1 MRWPYKKSPPIT
13 YEMLQLWPANSCCCF
28 FSWAE
33 TLFSTRYRNLDT
45 AFELQRRSGSIS
57 NLGAPICSRPHW
69 SHIPCPCDSSFQIP
83 DSRFQAHEMLYFMW
97 NIPAFVSCRKRKQ
110 FPRNPND
117 CDKRNKWGIKVQAF
131 VGIGDSVP
139 EGASARYIW
148 LPIIH

>member
-83 DSRFQAHEMLYFMW
+83 DSKPMKCSILCEIFRHLFRAESVNNFPE
-97 NIPAFVSCRKRKQ
+97 IPTTAISA
-110 FPRNPND
+110 
-117 CDKRNKWGIKVQAF
+117 I
-131 VGIGDSVP
+131 S
-139 EGASARYIW
+139 GA
-148 LPIIH
+148 

>member
-1 MRWPYKKSPPIT
+1 LTQIARFLPGRLSSSPITTNHGRWTHIKSDRDGLYPLQVERNYTNLPRIRSWISETLCSVVLIYALAIKKSPPIT

-69 SHIPCPCDSSFQIP
+69 SHIPSHV
-83 DSRFQAHEMLYFMW
+83 RE
-97 NIPAFVSCRKRKQ
+97 R
-110 FPRNPND
+110 
-117 CDKRNKWGIKVQAF
+117 
-131 VGIGDSVP
+131 VP
-139 EGASARYIW
+139 ILRGKKN
-148 LPIIH
+148 L